1 MTLSVRDNLL
11 RCFKKFGAT
20 ARPSSA
26 MAKWQHRPLA
36 KGTAGQV
43 AKQADPGP
51 ASPAPTRQ
59 AS

>member
-20 ARPSSA
+20 ARPPSA
-26 MAKWQHRPLA
+26 TAKWQHRPLA
-36 KGTAGQV
+36 KAPTGRDT
-43 AKQADPGP
+43 KQADPGP